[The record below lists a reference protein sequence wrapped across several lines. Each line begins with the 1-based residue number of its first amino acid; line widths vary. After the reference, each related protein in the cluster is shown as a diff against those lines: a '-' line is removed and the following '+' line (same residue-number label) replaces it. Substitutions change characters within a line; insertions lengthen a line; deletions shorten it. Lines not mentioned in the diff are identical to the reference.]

1 MAPTHDSCHVTGEK
15 ATARLD
21 AMELAMTPGDSL
33 GRQSFLVR
41 VGCVLMIAAAGM
53 RAAFTAA
60 FEADKFALGE
70 YWALQW
76 SAGYVL
82 FILAYALASQSHLT
96 SRSRTLLLVIQSAS
110 VLYLVWLY
118 PNFLVTALLVVV
130 AWQIAWSTTLRCA
143 VGAVVAQSLAL
154 AAIKCTDQAAGMSLL
169 VLVSTCGF
177 ELFAVSA
184 AHLARS
190 EAGARHSL
198 TRANAEL
205 RATHALLAE
214 SARMTERLKI
224 SRDLHDV
231 LGHNLTS
238 MAVHLDV
245 ADRLAQGACVEHVRC
260 ARQIAGALL
269 GQVRE
274 VVGQIRVQP
283 VDLRATLQSLTEGL
297 AGLRVNLSVSDNL
310 TALDPARADAVLRCV
325 QELSTNTLRH
335 AHARE
340 LLIEIRQSE
349 DGGVL
354 IAARDDGQGGEI
366 VEGYGLAGMRERFEL
381 LGGSL
386 VLASAPGQGFSMQ
399 GYLPTLGAVS

>member
-1 MAPTHDSCHVTGEK
+1 
-15 ATARLD
+15 
-21 AMELAMTPGDSL
+21 MELAMSPADSL

-60 FEADKFALGE
+60 FEADRFALGP

-76 SAGYVL
+76 SAGYLL
-82 FILAYALASQSHLT
+82 FILAYALASQSHIT
-96 SRSRTLLLVIQSAS
+96 SRWRGYLLLIQSAS
-110 VLYLVWLY
+110 ALYLVWLY

-130 AWQIAWSTTLRCA
+130 AWQIAWSTSLRNA
-143 VGAVVAQSLAL
+143 IGAVAVQSLAL
-154 AAIKCTDQAAGMSLL
+154 AAMKCVDQADGMSLL
-169 VLVSTCGF
+169 VFMSTCGF

-190 EAGARHSL
+190 EADARHHL

-214 SARMTERLKI
+214 TTRMAERLKI

-245 ADRLAQGACVEHVRC
+245 ADRLAQGMCVEHVRC
-260 ARQIAGALL
+260 ARQIAATLL
-269 GQVRE
+269 SQVRE
-274 VVGQIRVQP
+274 VVSQIRVQP
-283 VDLRATLQSLTEGL
+283 VDLRATLRSITDGL
-297 AGLRVNLSVSDNL
+297 AGLRVNLSMPDEL

-325 QELSTNTLRH
+325 QELITNTLRH
-335 AHARE
+335 AQARV
-340 LLIEIRQSE
+340 LLIEIRQSP
-349 DGGVL
+349 DGSVC
-354 IAARDDGQGGEI
+354 IAARDDGHGGEF

-381 LGGSL
+381 LGGKL
-386 VLASAPGQGFSMQ
+386 VVTSAVGQGFSIEGQ
-399 GYLPTLGAVS
+399 LPAPGVLPA